1 MGALIP
7 PPIAP
12 PPNFL
17 VRPPFFIGGAPAPAA
32 RAFSSAATRGST
44 PAEAPCAAA
53 ILARMSAAMRGSTAG
68 AAAGAPRPAIIL
80 ARSSAATRGSTPPA
94 PIIGPPSIFLVR
106 PPAFMPPTCFGPSRY
121 SLAFFLSA
129 LMNRSTGGISALPP
143 ALRGL
148 RSARTSA
155 FSPSAWP
162 RWCLSFTF
170 TLPPR
175 LYWRLEMGRMPVWT
189 PAPSSVGS
197 VHPEASTAPLWG
209 SARRWAL
216 LLSARR
222 AFLEA
227 SDMAVVLLTGG
238 AACDY
243 GRQTKR
249 GRYYHNDHQ
258 APAFQFHA

>member
-1 MGALIP
+1 MAPPPAIP

-32 RAFSSAATRGST
+32 RAFSSATTRGST
-44 PAEAPCAAA
+44 PEGAPCAAA

-94 PIIGPPSIFLVR
+94 AIIGPPSIFLVRPPDLAYCGLPSAMPRPDAMLRLSERPMPFVILPPPGISLCPSAWRIKASLDEPPSIFFVR

-121 SLAFFLSA
+121 SLAFFLST

-148 RSARTSA
+148 RTGSHPSRFPIACSRSTSSAVENERFTRIGSRPKTGDF
-155 FSPSAWP
+155 FS
-162 RWCLSFTF
+162 
-170 TLPPR
+170 
-175 LYWRLEMGRMPVWT
+175 
-189 PAPSSVGS
+189 
-197 VHPEASTAPLWG
+197 
-209 SARRWAL
+209 
-216 LLSARR
+216 
-222 AFLEA
+222 
-227 SDMAVVLLTGG
+227 
-238 AACDY
+238 
-243 GRQTKR
+243 
-249 GRYYHNDHQ
+249 
-258 APAFQFHA
+258 